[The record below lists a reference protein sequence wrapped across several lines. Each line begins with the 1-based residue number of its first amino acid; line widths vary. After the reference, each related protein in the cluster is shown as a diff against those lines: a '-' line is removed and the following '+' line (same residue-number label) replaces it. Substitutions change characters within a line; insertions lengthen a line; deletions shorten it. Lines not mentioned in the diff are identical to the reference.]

1 MGRQLGAPT
10 QDFHSAPEPWHFCHA
25 PSPRRRQWGVG
36 CCEYILSLPR
46 LQFLQLLMGSGEEDS
61 WTRQHMNSPL
71 QLYVLCEKELIFPL
85 YNPQHSDR
93 Y

>member
-1 MGRQLGAPT
+1 M
-10 QDFHSAPEPWHFCHA
+10 
-25 PSPRRRQWGVG
+25 G
-36 CCEYILSLPR
+36 CCEYILSLTR
-46 LQFLQLLMGSGEEDS
+46 LQFLQFLTGSGEEDS

-71 QLYVLCEKELIFPL
+71 QLYVLCKKELIFPL